1 MPFVPSTRFV
11 LLAVAPLVLGAVTAI
26 EPSFVLP
33 MLLVDLGI
41 ALVALGDA
49 WLGRRVLVGIEREPP
64 RIFSVGRANL
74 VRLHLRSSARRPLP
88 VQVNDDA
95 APGLAVEGLP
105 KTVVLAGAPHPNP
118 VPASGE
124 RGKSIASP
132 RVRGEAD
139 ARSAAGE
146 GTPSVRHALVTYH
159 VRPSRRGLYA
169 LGDHHLRW
177 PTPLGLWWRQV
188 RVGAQHPVRVYPDV
202 QAVRGYELLARQS
215 LENRLVRT
223 VRLRGGENEFEALR
237 DYQRDDEYRAIDWKA
252 TARRQKLIAR
262 EYQQERNQS
271 VLCLLDCGRLMSAE
285 SQGLS
290 QLDHALNA
298 VLMLAHVAT
307 RAGDQVGLCAF
318 DEKVR
323 AYLPPQGGRRAAQRV
338 VAASYDIHAQ
348 IVETDFEAAYG
359 FVSQRLRKRSL
370 VVLFSQVIDDVS
382 ARAVARTVRGLGP
395 RHLPLAV
402 LFRDEALEQMAEPR
416 GVPGKPAEIYQRA
429 AAAEAIL
436 WRDRLAR
443 DLQEAGALV
452 LHVSPRKL
460 TLGLI
465 NRYLRIKAQR
475 LL

>member
-1 MPFVPSTRFV
+1 MPFVPSTRLV
-11 LLAVAPLVLGAVTAI
+11 LLAVVPLLLGAVTAV
-26 EPSFVLP
+26 EPGFLWP

-41 ALVALGDA
+41 GLLAAGDA
-49 WLGRRVLVGIEREPP
+49 LLGRRVLVRAEREPP

-74 VRLHLRSSARRPLP
+74 VRLHLHSSARRALA
-88 VQVNDDA
+88 VRVNDDV
-95 APGLAVEGLP
+95 APGLVIEGLP
-105 KTVVLAGAPHPNP
+105 QTANVA
-118 VPASGE
+118 ASG
-124 RGKSIASP
+124 
-132 RVRGEAD
+132 
-139 ARSAAGE
+139 
-146 GTPSVRHALVTYH
+146 HALVTYH
-159 VRPSRRGLYA
+159 VRPSRRGLYELA
-169 LGDHHLRW
+169 DHHLRW
-177 PTPLGLWWRQV
+177 STPLGLWWRQL
-188 RVGAQHPVRVYPDV
+188 RVASRHPVRVYPDV
-202 QAVRGYELLARQS
+202 QAVRSYELLARQS

-237 DYQRDDEYRAIDWKA
+237 DYQRDDDYRAIDWKA
-252 TARRQKLIAR
+252 TARRQKLITR

-271 VLCLLDCGRLMSAE
+271 VLCMLDCGRLMTAE
-285 SQGLS
+285 SLGLS

-318 DEKVR
+318 DTRVR

-359 FVSQRLRKRSL
+359 FLSQRLRKRSL
-370 VVLFSQVIDDVS
+370 VVLFTQVVDEVS
-382 ARAVARTVRGLGP
+382 ARSVVRTVHGLGP

-402 LFRDEALEQMAEPR
+402 LFRDEALDLMAEPR
-416 GVPGKPAEIYQRA
+416 GTPTKPAELYQRA

-436 WRDRLAR
+436 WRDRLVR

-460 TLGLI
+460 TLSLI

>member
-11 LLAVAPLVLGAVTAI
+11 LLAVAPLLFGVVTAL
-26 EPSFVLP
+26 EPRFALP
-33 MLLVDLGI
+33 MLLVDLAI
-41 ALVALGDA
+41 ALLAAADA
-49 WLGRRVLVGIEREPP
+49 WFGRRVLVRVEREPP

-74 VRLHLRSSARRPLP
+74 VRLHLHSQARRPLQ

-95 APGLAVEGLP
+95 APELAVEGLP
-105 KTVVLAGAPHPNP
+105 KAVQAPGP
-118 VPASGE
+118 G
-124 RGKSIASP
+124 
-132 RVRGEAD
+132 
-139 ARSAAGE
+139 
-146 GTPSVRHALVTYH
+146 HALVTYH

-177 PTPLGLWWRQV
+177 PTPLGLWQRQV
-188 RVGAQHPVRVYPDV
+188 RVAAHHPVRVYPDV
-202 QAVRGYELLARQS
+202 QAVRSYELLARQS

-237 DYQRDDEYRAIDWKA
+237 DYLRDDEYRAIDWKA

-271 VLCLLDCGRLMSAE
+271 VLCMLDCGRLMSAE

-298 VLMLAHVAT
+298 VLMLAHVAA

-318 DEKVR
+318 DARVR

-338 VAASYDIHAQ
+338 VAASYDIHAE

-359 FVSQRLRKRSL
+359 FLSQRLRKRSL
-370 VVLFSQVIDDVS
+370 VVLFTQVVDDES
-382 ARAVARTVRGLGP
+382 ARGVVRTVRGLGP
-395 RHLPLAV
+395 RHLPLVV
-402 LFRDEALEQMAEPR
+402 LFRDDALDQMAEPR
-416 GVPGKPAEIYQRA
+416 GLPAKPAELYQRA

-436 WRDRLAR
+436 WRDRLVR
-443 DLQEAGALV
+443 DLQETGALV

-460 TLGLI
+460 TLSLI
-465 NRYLRIKAQR
+465 NRYLGIKAQR

>member
-1 MPFVPSTRFV
+1 MPFIPSTRLV
-11 LLAVAPLVLGAVTAI
+11 LMAALPLLLGAVTAV
-26 EPSFVLP
+26 EPGFVWP

-41 ALVALGDA
+41 VLLAVADA
-49 WLGRRVLVGIEREPP
+49 FLGRHVLLRIEREPP

-74 VRLHLRSSARRPLP
+74 VRLHVYASGRRGLD
-88 VQVNDDA
+88 VQVTDDA
-95 APGLAVEGLP
+95 GPGLAIAGLP
-105 KTVVLAGAPHPNP
+105 KTVPMP
-118 VPASGE
+118 
-124 RGKSIASP
+124 
-132 RVRGEAD
+132 
-139 ARSAAGE
+139 AAG
-146 GTPSVRHALVTYH
+146 HALVTYH
-159 VRPSRRGLYA
+159 VRPQRRGLYE

-177 PTPLGLWWRQV
+177 PTPLGLWQRQLTV
-188 RVGAQHPVRVYPDV
+188 ASRHPVRVYPDV
-202 QAVRGYELLARQS
+202 QAVRTYELLARQS

-252 TARRQKLIAR
+252 TARRQKLITR

-271 VLCLLDCGRLMSAE
+271 VLCLLDCGRLMTAE

-298 VLMLAHVAT
+298 VLMLSHVAT
-307 RAGDQVGLCAF
+307 RAGDQVGLLAF
-318 DEKVR
+318 DQRVR

-338 VAASYDIHAQ
+338 VAASYDIHAEM
-348 IVETDFEAAYG
+348 VETDFEAAYG
-359 FVSQRLRKRSL
+359 FLSQRLRKRSL
-370 VVLFSQVIDDVS
+370 VVLFTQVVDEVS
-382 ARAVARTVRGLGP
+382 ARAVVRTVHGMGS

-402 LFRDEALEQMAEPR
+402 LFRDDTLDQMAEPG
-416 GVPGKPAEIYQRA
+416 GVPNRPAELYQRA
-429 AAAEAIL
+429 AAAETIL

>member
-1 MPFVPSTRFV
+1 MPFVPSIRFV
-11 LLAVAPLVLGAVTAI
+11 LLALVPLLFGVVSALEPESIWPMLIADAALAVLAALDAVLGR
-26 EPSFVLP
+26 P
-33 MLLVDLGI
+33 
-41 ALVALGDA
+41 
-49 WLGRRVLVGIEREPP
+49 VLVRAEREPP

-74 VRLHLRSSARRPLP
+74 VRLHLGSRSRREL
-88 VQVNDDA
+88 VVLVNDDA
-95 APGLAVEGLP
+95 APGLVTQGLP
-105 KTVVLAGAPHPNP
+105 KTVTL
-118 VPASGE
+118 PAHG
-124 RGKSIASP
+124 
-132 RVRGEAD
+132 
-139 ARSAAGE
+139 
-146 GTPSVRHALVTYH
+146 HAEVTYH
-159 VRPSRRGLYA
+159 VRPDRRGLYE

-177 PTPLGLWWRQV
+177 QTPLGLWWRQV
-188 RVGAQHPVRVYPDV
+188 RVASRHPVRVYPDV
-202 QAVRGYELLARQS
+202 QAVRTYELLARQS

-252 TARRQKLIAR
+252 TARRQKLITR

-271 VLCLLDCGRLMSAE
+271 VLCLLDCGRLMTAE
-285 SQGLS
+285 SLGLS

-298 VLMLAHVAT
+298 VLMLSHVAT

-318 DEKVR
+318 DARVR

-338 VAASYDIHAQ
+338 IAASYDIHAQ

-359 FVSQRLRKRSL
+359 FLSQRLRKRSL
-370 VVLFSQVIDDVS
+370 VVLFTQVVDDVS
-382 ARAVARTVRGLGP
+382 AREVVRTVHGLGP

-402 LFRDEALEQMAEPR
+402 LFRDEALDRMAEPR
-416 GVPGKPAEIYQRA
+416 RPPGKPAELYQRA

-436 WRDRLAR
+436 WRDHLVR

-460 TLGLI
+460 TLSLI

>member
-1 MPFVPSTRFV
+1 MPFVPTTRLV
-11 LLAVAPLVLGAVTAI
+11 LLAVAPLLLGAVTAV
-26 EPSFVLP
+26 EPSFVWP

-41 ALVALGDA
+41 ALLAALDA
-49 WLGRRVLVGIEREPP
+49 WLGRRVLVRVEREPP

-74 VRLHLRSSARRPLP
+74 VRLHLYSSARRALA

-95 APGLAVEGLP
+95 APGLAIEGLP
-105 KTVVLAGAPHPNP
+105 QLVQVA
-118 VPASGE
+118 ASGH
-124 RGKSIASP
+124 
-132 RVRGEAD
+132 
-139 ARSAAGE
+139 
-146 GTPSVRHALVTYH
+146 TLVTYH
-159 VRPSRRGLYA
+159 VRPSRRGLYELA
-169 LGDHHLRW
+169 DHHLRW
-177 PTPLGLWWRQV
+177 PSPLGLWWRQL
-188 RVGAQHPVRVYPDV
+188 RVASRHPVRVYPDV
-202 QAVRGYELLARQS
+202 QAVRSYELLARQS

-237 DYQRDDEYRAIDWKA
+237 DYQRDDDYRAIDWKA
-252 TARRQKLIAR
+252 TARRQKLITR

-271 VLCLLDCGRLMSAE
+271 VLCMLDCGRLMTAE

-318 DEKVR
+318 DTRVR

-359 FVSQRLRKRSL
+359 FLSQRLRKRSL
-370 VVLFSQVIDDVS
+370 VVLFTQVVDEVS
-382 ARAVARTVRGLGP
+382 ARSVVRTVHSLGP

-402 LFRDEALEQMAEPR
+402 LFRDEALDQMAEPR
-416 GVPGKPAEIYQRA
+416 GLVKVGDLYQRA

-436 WRDRLAR
+436 WRDRLVR

-452 LHVSPRKL
+452 LHVPPRKL

-465 NRYLRIKAQR
+465 NRYLNIKAQR